1 LAFEKIDMMQNR
13 INLKLTT
20 FIAEMTDTKNHSELM
35 VVASK
40 IVDLDGRCDSTN
52 LTDAEIWEAALG
64 IVRRQQY
71 EKVGQTGYRKL
82 VGDSGAL
89 PAMLL
94 AVGVAACVF
103 LVARWLVGKS

>member
-1 LAFEKIDMMQNR
+1 
-13 INLKLTT
+13 LTT
-20 FIAEMTDTKNHSELM
+20 LIAEMIDTKNHLELI
-35 VVASK
+35 VIASK
-40 IVDLDGRCDSTN
+40 VVDLDGRCDSAN
-52 LTDAEIWEAALG
+52 LNDAEIWETALE

-71 EKVGQTGYRKL
+71 EKVGQRGYRKL

-103 LVARWLVGKS
+103 LVAR